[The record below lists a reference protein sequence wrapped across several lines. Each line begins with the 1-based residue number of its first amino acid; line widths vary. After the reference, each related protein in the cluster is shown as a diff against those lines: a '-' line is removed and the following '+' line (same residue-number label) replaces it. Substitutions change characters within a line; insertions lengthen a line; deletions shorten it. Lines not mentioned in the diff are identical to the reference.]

1 MEKMKTYLEE
11 TKQKLEKEN
20 EKLLNYKEMDKQENR
35 KKLSPDKKTRNWT
48 PLHSSVSA
56 QISKPCHSIPFRG
69 TLYPPNI
76 CRAKR
81 RATTEPFSFV
91 SCRLLTSV
99 TPHATRASSLGEH
112 PPPLRSSDP
121 VTATPRPPSC
131 TAVTAL
137 APTSPRPSA
146 RADKRVTSLFT
157 PRSGPRAY
165 PGHVPR
171 PTRRHGLTVSSCRG
185 EIACPPGSRNGSGL
199 VATHPPRTESS
210 HRPAPSRDRSR

>member
-1 MEKMKTYLEE
+1 LGATLFEDYFLASTPFI
-11 TKQKLEKEN
+11 TKFARTPQ
-20 EKLLNYKEMDKQENR
+20 
-35 KKLSPDKKTRNWT
+35 KTRNRT
-48 PLHSSVSA
+48 PLHSSVST
-56 QISKPCHSIPFRG
+56 QISKPCHSIPFHG

-81 RATTEPFSFV
+81 CATTESFL
-91 SCRLLTSV
+91 SCRVACSQASHTTPPGLLL
-99 TPHATRASSLGEH
+99 LGH
-112 PPPLRSSDP
+112 TLPRSSDP

-185 EIACPPGSRNGSGL
+185 AIACPPGSRNGTGL
-199 VATHPPRTESS
+199 VATHPPRTENS